1 MGRRKKHEEG
11 HVNHER
17 WLITY
22 SDLITLLM
30 IFFIIMYAS
39 SNVDAKKFKAVS
51 DSFRVALGDGSSSS
65 GNNVISSDIPLNIN
79 EMPQEVKDEMAKAAA
94 EAKAEAVEKNKLTE
108 VKGKIDSLLEG
119 SGLQASVGTVIEER
133 GLVVSLKDTVLFD
146 SGSADVKGDRI
157 VTITEIGKI
166 LNSIDNYV
174 RIEGHTDNV
183 PIYTSRF
190 HSNWELSA
198 LRAVSVKEILSKNGG
213 VNESKLSVLGYGEF
227 RPLADN
233 SSEEGKAKNRRVDI
247 IIMDSK
253 FNQVENNKKK

>member
-1 MGRRKKHEEG
+1 MGRRKKREEG